1 MGEGMKKNNERI
13 DPMTNVFYLMDVHG
27 LAVAE
32 AYQVAEANRE
42 AMTEAGDG

>member
-1 MGEGMKKNNERI
+1 MGEGMNENNERI

-42 AMTEAGDG
+42 AVRENGDA